1 MNQEKAQAYWKE
13 NISIIIKLL
22 IIWFVFSFG
31 CGILFVN
38 ELNVIEISGVKL
50 GYWFAQQGSIYV
62 FIILVFIYIK
72 LMMNID
78 KKYGFNE

>member
-62 FIILVFIYIK
+62 FIILVFVYIK